1 MRKKALLFA
10 LVMCIITGCK
20 QNQQACAAY
29 ANTGYETK
37 LPYNQIR

>member
-1 MRKKALLFA
+1 MRKKALLIA

-29 ANTGYETK
+29 AEQYNTPQSIHVK
-37 LPYNQIR
+37 H